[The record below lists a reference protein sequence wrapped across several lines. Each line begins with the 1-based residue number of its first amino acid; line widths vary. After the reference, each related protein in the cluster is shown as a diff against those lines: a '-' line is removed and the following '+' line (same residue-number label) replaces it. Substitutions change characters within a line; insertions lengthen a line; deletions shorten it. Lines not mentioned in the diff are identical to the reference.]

1 MSAPALTEGA
11 PAGAG
16 FHGKMPANGDFVA
29 RRLPRSFTDPW
40 HGWLEDGLEASRAAL
55 GVDWLDLYL
64 NAPVWRFALS
74 GGACG
79 PDPVAGVV
87 IPSVDKVGRY
97 FPLSVVCP
105 LPANAVASLLP
116 LARAESWFAAAET
129 LALTALDRA
138 TTAEELERGL
148 DGLPPLE
155 PPRAVHGTVPEPD
168 PLLGAR
174 YTGRLLDSSDGD
186 VETLYG
192 GLVHDMLRRASG
204 RYTLWWTDGSERVSA
219 GLMVAAGLPGAA
231 AFASLLDG
239 DWSRWTAVTPMPGPA
254 ATDDGMD
261 GFPPAA
267 ESSEWD

>member
-1 MSAPALTEGA
+1 MSAPALTEAA
-11 PAGAG
+11 PAGPG

-29 RRLPRSFTDPW
+29 RRLPRSFADPW
-40 HGWLEDGLEASRAAL
+40 HGWLEDGLEASRNAL
-55 GVDWLDLYL
+55 GAGWLDLYL

-79 PDPVAGVV
+79 ADAVAGVM

-97 FPLSVVCP
+97 FPMVVARP
-105 LPANAVASLLP
+105 LPEVTVPALMP
-116 LARAESWFAAAET
+116 LATAEPWFAAAEA

-138 TTAEELERGL
+138 TTVDGLERGL

-155 PPRAVHGTVPEPD
+155 APAPVAGVLPEPD
-168 PLLGAR
+168 PLLGPRFA
-174 YTGRLLDSSDGD
+174 GRILGALDGD
-186 VETLYG
+186 SCRLYG
-192 GLVHDMLRRASG
+192 GLVHAVLRRSSG
-204 RYTLWWTDGSERVSA
+204 RYTLWWTDGSERVAA
-219 GLMVAAGLPGAA
+219 GMLVAAGMPDAG

-239 DWSRWTAVTPMPGPA
+239 DWSRWTTEAPMPGASA
-254 ATDDGMD
+254 AGDGTD